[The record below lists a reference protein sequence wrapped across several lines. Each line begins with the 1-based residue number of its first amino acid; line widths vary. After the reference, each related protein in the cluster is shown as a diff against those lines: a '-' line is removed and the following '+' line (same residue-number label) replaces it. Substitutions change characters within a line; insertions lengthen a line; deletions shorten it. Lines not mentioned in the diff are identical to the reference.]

1 MKTRLQVKHDSPVT
15 GSIGFRVRHAMEVRK
30 TEFCTGACQAKWSLA
45 KCVPENADLS
55 FLLVVAHN
63 T

>member
-15 GSIGFRVRHAMEVRK
+15 GSIGFQVRYAIEVRK

-45 KCVPENADLS
+45 ELVPENIDL
-55 FLLVVAHN
+55 
-63 T
+63 